1 MAQCHVMGWVGLLL
15 FVFSTLLAGCQQ
27 SGELRDTVPGN
38 SHDVSGELSS
48 NSDFES
54 DSLRSIED
62 DDFSDEDD
70 FVWRQEEEEHRRFLE
85 EFERTTMVHRRANLD
100 LRLGGFFPVDSDF
113 NTSLSL
119 GFTGEIEVY
128 KNLYLGLSV
137 DYTDMDVDETIAD
150 VLGSAISD
158 PSVAASL
165 PGLDAEQWYEGFDR
179 YSVLFLFDRDVP
191 IVQSDEHDLMFRW
204 GLGLGVVIMDGE
216 IAKDA
221 FAQGLDVDGR
231 TYVNFLARPKIGLHY
246 RFFENYLAFLALGY
260 DFVPEDSLT
269 VNLNSSRTKLGDVD
283 ASGFTIF
290 SGLGFTW

>member
-27 SGELRDTVPGN
+27 MGELRDTVPGN
-38 SHDVSGELSS
+38 SHDVSGERSS
-48 NSDFES
+48 GSDFES
-54 DSLRSIED
+54 DSFRSIED

-128 KNLYLGLSV
+128 KNLYLGLSF
-137 DYTDMDVDETIAD
+137 DYADMDVD
-150 VLGSAISD
+150 
-158 PSVAASL
+158 SVSEEEVKNGTL
-165 PGLDAEQWYEGFDR
+165 PTGTGARNPERWFERFDR
-179 YSVLFLFDRDVP
+179 YSFLFLFDRDVP

-216 IAKDA
+216 IASI
-221 FAQGLDVDGR
+221 FPEQGLDVDGR

-269 VNLNSSRTKLGDVD
+269 VNINSNRTKLGDVD